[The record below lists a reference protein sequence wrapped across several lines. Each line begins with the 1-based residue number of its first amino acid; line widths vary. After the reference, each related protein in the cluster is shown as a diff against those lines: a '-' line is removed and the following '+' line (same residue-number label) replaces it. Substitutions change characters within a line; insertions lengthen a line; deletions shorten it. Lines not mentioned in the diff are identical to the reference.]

1 MNNAKNRPE
10 DAIMSI
16 NSFIKDIK
24 RGSPMI
30 KALALRTLG
39 CLGVHKLNEYLID
52 ITLQSLQDEDPY
64 VRKTAVLAVA
74 KIYLVSPELCDGHN
88 IE

>member
-52 ITLQSLQDEDPY
+52 ITLQSL
-64 VRKTAVLAVA
+64 
-74 KIYLVSPELCDGHN
+74 
-88 IE
+88 